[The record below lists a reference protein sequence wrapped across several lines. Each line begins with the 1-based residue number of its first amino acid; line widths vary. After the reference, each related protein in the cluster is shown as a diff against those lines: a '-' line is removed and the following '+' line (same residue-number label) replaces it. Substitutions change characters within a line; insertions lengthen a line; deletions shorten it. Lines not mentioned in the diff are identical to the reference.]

1 MAEFVAVGRVNP
13 ERAKFG
19 NGYEKEMILDGIEV
33 SLLIHSSQILIQ
45 ADAPKDINPWTL
57 RNVLRRGVNS
67 QLDMYGFVEGRAFD
81 AEITA
86 MIGPSGSEWVFEREI
101 PVLFN
106 KFDSDEAGEYIN
118 KMQALFEAAEAGYLH
133 LSLRDFRLAIT
144 EPNETGFA
152 CYRAVESIRKHIQEI
167 HDIPDDDDHRID
179 GWDKMHEELG
189 TNKEDLIKIQ
199 QEFASE
205 RRHGG
210 LELMTDEQ
218 REHAFLTT
226 HDAICRYINY
236 LYSRLDKD

>member
-19 NGYEKEMILDGIEV
+19 NRYEKEMILDGIEV

-45 ADAPKDINPWTL
+45 ADAPRDINPWTL

-67 QLDMYGFVEGRAFD
+67 QLDLYGFVEGRAFD
-81 AEITA
+81 AEITV
-86 MIGPSGSEWVFEREI
+86 MIDPSGDEWVFEREI

-106 KFDSDEAGEYIN
+106 KFDSDEASDYIN
-118 KMQALFEAAEAGYLH
+118 KMQALFEAGEAKYLH

-152 CYRAVESIRKHIQEI
+152 CYRAVESIRKHMHEI
-167 HDIPDDDDHRID
+167 HDIPDDDNHRTD

-189 TNKEDLIKIQ
+189 TNQEEMIEMQ
-199 QEFASE
+199 QEFANE

-210 LELMTDEQ
+210 LELITDDQ
-218 REHAFLTT
+218 REHIFETT
-226 HDAICRYINY
+226 HGAICRYIDY
-236 LYSRLDKD
+236 LCSRLEEE